1 MHILVHNTCVDRLHL
16 NMNTSR
22 PALSVS
28 KNTLMYTQ
36 SRAYLHIQM
45 HTQVVALPL
54 GSIDQMVRYWIN
66 ETCDQQQH
74 SLLIGPLSSL
84 SLQCISDVRLS
95 LCWCLFADACLWTRC
110 PLRLSSLPPPTLII
124 HSWSWMEVDSTRSIL
139 ILALTPLTFVLPM
152 SLTSG
157 LWWTTVPWTPSPP
170 RPCSDMRWNCVK
182 SGHDP
187 DSFVLVSFL
196 RAVLSPFV
204 GIIVVIIIVTVTTP
218 QSSTADDAQH
228 CLASSCLLVQHPCAK
243 SSASSPSEVQQSFT
257 VTTVVGWPLARLDI
271 IIGLVGPI
279 DLCLLLIDFWLCW
292 LYGLWLHLDSVVLVL
307 RTRLF

>member
-157 LWWTTVPWTPSPP
+157 LWWTTVLRYEMKLRQVGSW
-170 RPCSDMRWNCVK
+170 
-182 SGHDP
+182 SGQ
-187 DSFVLVSFL
+187 FCTGV
-196 RAVLSPFV
+196 
-204 GIIVVIIIVTVTTP
+204 IVACCIVTFRWHHRRHNYC
-218 QSSTADDAQH
+218 H
-228 CLASSCLLVQHPCAK
+228 CHN
-243 SSASSPSEVQQSFT
+243 PSK
-257 VTTVVGWPLARLDI
+257 
-271 IIGLVGPI
+271 
-279 DLCLLLIDFWLCW
+279 
-292 LYGLWLHLDSVVLVL
+292 
-307 RTRLF
+307 